1 MKKVLKISLII
12 LLIIFLIGVFLGALL
27 LNKIHKVNAETL
39 LDINKLNTSGQY
51 ITFVDNNNN
60 ENNFLISITKTDLS
74 KLNDYTKNAFISI
87 EDKKF
92 YTHKGINLG
101 RTIKAGLK
109 NILNGKIIEGGS
121 TITQQLIKNTHLTK
135 EKTIERKIKELAL
148 SKKLEKL
155 YSKDEILETYL
166 NVIYFGDNC
175 YGIED
180 ASMHYFSKDASSLS
194 IAESATL
201 AGLIKAP
208 NTYSPTKNKE
218 KCLKRRNLVL
228 SEMLKDNYISNDE
241 YNNSKKED
249 LNLNLTEKIEN
260 QINTYDKIALNEAI
274 NILGLT
280 EKQIAFNGIKIYTNK
295 NASIQQKLETLLISQ
310 KENLVN
316 RGLDYDISNIV
327 INNKTGKIEAY
338 YSTSI
343 YDVDTLKRQPGSSI
357 KPILVYAPAIENNLI
372 SPSTL
377 ILDEETDFNGYKP
390 HNYNNTFNGYVSA
403 RTALEKSLNIP
414 AVKVLTY
421 VGINNAINFAENN
434 GIHFDE
440 NDNNLAISL
449 GGFTYGETLKNIA
462 NSYQAIANNGN
473 YIQASCIDKIETKTG
488 KLLYKN
494 NIETKKTMR
503 DDTSS
508 LLIDMLKGVTKN
520 GTGKKLS
527 FLPYE
532 IASKTGTVSLKNSN
546 LNTDAYNFAFTTNH
560 TLGCWY
566 GNLSGE
572 NLSNKITGSSY
583 PTETN
588 KTILESLYNTTTP
601 ENFKYSSDVVK
612 LDIDLNNLKENNIIT
627 LAPDFISERYKQSE
641 LFSRFNLPNEDIS
654 LYTNSFEIKSDFIN
668 DCNIK
673 FDTQN
678 YFDYDIYLND
688 SIVYSLKD
696 NKGEY
701 TFTFKDLTTQINK
714 IYVIRKLNNLSDEVY
729 TSKSNI
735 IEYYCNNNASSA
747 IKDEKFDNIIN
758 NESKKIKTNNNWFF

>member
-39 LDINKLNTSGQY
+39 LDINKLNTSGQF

-60 ENNFLISITKTDLS
+60 ENNFLISNTKTDLS

-260 QINTYDKIALNEAI
+260 QMNTYDKIALNEAI

-316 RGLDYDISNIV
+316 QGLDYDISNIV

-421 VGINNAINFAENN
+421 IGINNAINFAENN

-503 DDTSS
+503 DDTST

-601 ENFKYSSDVVK
+601 ENFKYSSDVIK
-612 LDIDLNNLKENNIIT
+612 LNIDLNNLKENNIIT
-627 LAPDFISERYKQSE
+627 LAPDFISERYKQTE

-673 FDTQN
+673 FDAHN

-688 SIVYSLKD
+688 SIVHSLKD
-696 NKGEY
+696 NEGEY
-701 TFTFKDLTTQINK
+701 TFTFKDLNTQINK
-714 IYVIRKLNNLSDEVY
+714 IYVIRKLNTLSDEVY

-735 IEYYCNNNASSA
+735 IEYYCNNNASST

>member
-1 MKKVLKISLII
+1 
-12 LLIIFLIGVFLGALL
+12 
-27 LNKIHKVNAETL
+27 
-39 LDINKLNTSGQY
+39 
-51 ITFVDNNNN
+51 
-60 ENNFLISITKTDLS
+60 
-74 KLNDYTKNAFISI
+74 
-87 EDKKF
+87 
-92 YTHKGINLG
+92 
-101 RTIKAGLK
+101 
-109 NILNGKIIEGGS
+109 
-121 TITQQLIKNTHLTK
+121 
-135 EKTIERKIKELAL
+135 
-148 SKKLEKL
+148 
-155 YSKDEILETYL
+155 
-166 NVIYFGDNC
+166 
-175 YGIED
+175 
-180 ASMHYFSKDASSLS
+180 MHYFSKDASSLS

-260 QINTYDKIALNEAI
+260 QMNTYDKIALNEAI

-316 RGLDYDISNIV
+316 QGLDYDISNIV

-421 VGINNAINFAENN
+421 IGINNAINFAENN

-503 DDTSS
+503 DDTST

-601 ENFKYSSDVVK
+601 ENFKYSSDVIK
-612 LDIDLNNLKENNIIT
+612 LNIDLNNLKENNIIT
-627 LAPDFISERYKQSE
+627 LAPDFISERYKQTE

-673 FDTQN
+673 FDAHN

-688 SIVYSLKD
+688 SIVHSLKD
-696 NKGEY
+696 NEGEY
-701 TFTFKDLTTQINK
+701 TFTFKDLNTQINK
-714 IYVIRKLNNLSDEVY
+714 IYVIRKLNTLSDEVY

-735 IEYYCNNNASSA
+735 IEYYCNNNASST